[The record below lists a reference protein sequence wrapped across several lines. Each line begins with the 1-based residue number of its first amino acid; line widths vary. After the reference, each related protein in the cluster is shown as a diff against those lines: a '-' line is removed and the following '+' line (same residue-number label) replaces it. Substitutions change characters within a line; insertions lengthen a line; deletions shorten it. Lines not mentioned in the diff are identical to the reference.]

1 MNSEITT
8 NGTTEVQVA
17 ERSTYEQIL
26 TPKVKV
32 ALVAHFVNAV
42 PIERLN
48 IDKRTKEHVVLV
60 DHVYWLLK
68 KNPFLDS
75 HALFY
80 ELSKQHYKGDSDVR
94 GNATRLARRL
104 DKMLEFAIDN
114 TRPDSRKRDEMK
126 VRHVADRLMERGLAT
141 DNDRAMAKGAD
152 LLTRVARLEQ
162 PESEQADMANV
173 AFLPSVVVTDIR
185 EVDETKDYIDD
196 EQSRRI
202 MEKYGGYVDEKRK
215 MIEEKVAIL
224 EASGKQPQE
233 CDKDAS
239 GEPGREI

>member
-1 MNSEITT
+1 MNSEVTT

-32 ALVAHFVNAV
+32 ALIAHFVNAV

-60 DHVYWLLK
+60 DHVFWLLK
-68 KNPFLDS
+68 KNPFLDP

-80 ELSKQHYKGDSDVR
+80 ELSKQHYKGGSDVR

-114 TRPDSRKRDEMK
+114 TRTDSRKRDEMK

-185 EVDETKDYIDD
+185 EVDETKEYIDD

>member
-1 MNSEITT
+1 MNSEITS

-17 ERSTYEQIL
+17 ERSTYEQVL

-80 ELSKQHYKGDSDVR
+80 ELSKQHYKGGSDVR

-162 PESEQADMANV
+162 PESEQADMSRV
-173 AFLPSVVVTDIR
+173 AFLPPVVTTNIS
-185 EVDETKDYIDD
+185 EVDDTKENLDDAQSLAIMREFGAYI
-196 EQSRRI
+196 
-202 MEKYGGYVDEKRK
+202 DEKRTLV
-215 MIEEKVAIL
+215 EDKVAVL